1 MQKKASQRLVK
12 EYLIRRK
19 LDRRRAALGLA
30 VRKLMCKGD
39 VRIASTSLHH
49 DSNFCGGLALRNM
62 TYAERETYMG
72 FPLAT
77 YKKG

>member
-1 MQKKASQRLVK
+1 MLEVLV
-12 EYLIRRK
+12 RRK
-19 LDRRRAALGLA
+19 LDCRRAAQGLA

-39 VRIASTSLHH
+39 VRIALTSLNH
-49 DSNFCGGLALRNM
+49 DCNFSGGLALRNM
-62 TYAERETYMG
+62 IIAERETYMG

>member
-1 MQKKASQRLVK
+1 MREVLVGC
-12 EYLIRRK
+12 K
-19 LDRRRAALGLA
+19 LDYMRVALGLA

-39 VRIASTSLHH
+39 VRIALTSLNH
-49 DSNFCGGLALRNM
+49 DCNFSGGLALRNM
-62 TYAERETYMG
+62 TYAERETYMS